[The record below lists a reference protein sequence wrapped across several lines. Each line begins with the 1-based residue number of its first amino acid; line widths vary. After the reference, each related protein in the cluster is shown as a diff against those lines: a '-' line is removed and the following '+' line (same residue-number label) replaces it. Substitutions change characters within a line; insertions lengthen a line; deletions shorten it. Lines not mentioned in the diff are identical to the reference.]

1 MPFLLGT
8 KIYLAQCMEFVTNK
22 GEKMDIKMGN
32 KRAQE
37 YCDAFKA
44 CAEKYSDCAECPC
57 SRRIYNTR
65 VTVCEILIMR
75 NKQIVES
82 MEGILH
88 LS

>member
-1 MPFLLGT
+1 MPLVIVRSIRSLKSF
-8 KIYLAQCMEFVTNK
+8 MTNK
-22 GEKMDIKMGN
+22 EEKIMDIKMGN

-44 CAEKYSDCAECPC
+44 CAEKYNDCAECPC

-65 VTVCEILIMR
+65 VTVCEILIKR

-82 MEGILH
+82 MESVLH

>member
-1 MPFLLGT
+1 
-8 KIYLAQCMEFVTNK
+8 
-22 GEKMDIKMGN
+22 MDIKMGN

-65 VTVCEILIMR
+65 VSVCEILIIR

-82 MEGILH
+82 MESVLH